1 MIDLTDKTYILQ
13 SLMELIRDENI
24 RIVAQRLATSDEAHK
39 LTKDVSTSIA
49 RQIQSPN
56 VVTGD
61 LVAPLSLFHRNLAAI
76 KLPGD
81 FQKVAADLQDTF
93 SIILE
98 PLSEHE
104 LETEINPCPSCGKEK
119 APAEHKPDSKT
130 NIHCPSCGAG
140 VALALIPED
149 ELDPEPKQK
158 HAAIL
163 ARLEKIAYNLG
174 QAGKHE
180 AAYLVER
187 TMHDLEAT
195 ASDGAEMDQRRN
207 PPAQYSRPEDTQL
220 FQPVQPLQGVPKFQP
235 TPPAQHPALHPAQPV
250 GSNTQQMQPDAK
262 LQQLWQTL
270 TPQQKA
276 QFNQMRQQKPTETLE
291 RLIEKIKQPKPQTK

>member
-13 SLMELIRDENI
+13 SLMGLIRDENV
-24 RIVAQRLATSDEAHK
+24 RIVNQKLATPDEAHK
-39 LTKDVSTSIA
+39 LTYDVSTSIA
-49 RQIQSPN
+49 HNIQSPN
-56 VVTGD
+56 VVADD
-61 LVAPLSLFHRNLAAI
+61 LVTPLSMFHRHLATV

-93 SIILE
+93 SIVLE
-98 PLSEHE
+98 PIPMEDVDCERAVEKTEKPLPEHD
-104 LETEINPCPSCGKEK
+104 LES
-119 APAEHKPDSKT
+119 ST
-130 NIHCPSCGAG
+130 NTHCPSCGVG
-140 VALALIPED
+140 LALVPE
-149 ELDPEPKQK
+149 ELDDTPKK
-158 HAAIL
+158 SHAEIL

-220 FQPVQPLQGVPKFQP
+220 FQPVQPLQGVPKFHP